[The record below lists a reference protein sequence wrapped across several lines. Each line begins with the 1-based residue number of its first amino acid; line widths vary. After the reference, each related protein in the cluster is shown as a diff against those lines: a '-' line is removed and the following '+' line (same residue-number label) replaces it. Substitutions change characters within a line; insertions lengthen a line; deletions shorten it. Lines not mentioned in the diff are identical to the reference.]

1 MEDIVAGKAP
11 AERESLMDIAGA
23 LLYVEAT
30 LAGISGDRRSA
41 SYNGQGDDMPSHVG
55 QAMDAVL
62 RECRAG
68 LEEAKDGIVEFIA
81 SQWNTDP
88 LQVVPE
94 RLNAVRGGLD
104 VIQLG
109 KPALILRQCVQFIE
123 EKLLQADQPKPDWR
137 SMDTLADAITSV
149 EYYLERLSDD
159 PATTDDILQLAR
171 ASVEALGYPL
181 EEEQDFA
188 DNDIDV
194 ERIELEQTGLDSPAE
209 SHDSAAV
216 SYTHLTLP
224 TICSV

>member
-1 MEDIVAGKAP
+1 MEY
-11 AERESLMDIAGA
+11 R
-23 LLYVEAT
+23 
-30 LAGISGDRRSA
+30 
-41 SYNGQGDDMPSHVG
+41 
-55 QAMDAVL
+55 
-62 RECRAG
+62 
-68 LEEAKDGIVEFIA
+68 
-81 SQWNTDP
+81 P

-181 EEEQDFA
+181 EDEQDFA

-194 ERIELEQTGLDSPAE
+194 ERIELEQPDWTPPKHDVDAWSGFSANANDDNRYRQDATRTPRWTAATTARISIAATMTNCSTQPWKSPPRPSPRRQARLP
-209 SHDSAAV
+209 
-216 SYTHLTLP
+216 LT
-224 TICSV
+224 TRAMS

>member
-1 MEDIVAGKAP
+1 MDSPRIRDVKARFRLDEALPSDDLVNEERQRMTGPDAQAMNSVVQALSEELTTVKDALESFVHSGDTDTSKLQPLTLTLKQVADTVAVLGLGQPRTLVEEQLHAMEDIVAGKAP

-88 LQVVPE
+88 CKWCP
-94 RLNAVRGGLD
+94 NA
-104 VIQLG
+104 
-109 KPALILRQCVQFIE
+109 
-123 EKLLQADQPKPDWR
+123 
-137 SMDTLADAITSV
+137 
-149 EYYLERLSDD
+149 
-159 PATTDDILQLAR
+159 
-171 ASVEALGYPL
+171 
-181 EEEQDFA
+181 
-188 DNDIDV
+188 
-194 ERIELEQTGLDSPAE
+194 
-209 SHDSAAV
+209 
-216 SYTHLTLP
+216 
-224 TICSV
+224 